1 VLTEASIQG
10 KSDFMVGLKEN
21 VIIGKLIPAGTGAA
35 SYQSLQPILPGASA
49 ISALGLF
56 GDAGPEREEESLPAN
71 PAEWLASLG
80 KQEDVTVDLAEAAVE
95 ED

>member
-1 VLTEASIQG
+1 
-10 KSDFMVGLKEN
+10 
-21 VIIGKLIPAGTGAA
+21 
-35 SYQSLQPILPGASA
+35 
-49 ISALGLF
+49 LGLF